1 MMSFRNEKLKKM
13 SVPMNIVRI
22 ISKINE
28 YKGRQDLYYQ
38 QSPEIIKTLKEVAI
52 IQSTRASNSIEGI
65 RINDRRLQDIMD
77 EKVQPQNRPEEE
89 IAGYRDVLFTIHS
102 SYDSIPVTSSV
113 IRQLHRDLYK
123 FSPFH
128 GGSLKNGDN
137 IIQETS
143 PSGEKRVRFRP
154 VSAFETSN
162 AMDELCSLFNDPE
175 HQNEVDPLIMTCV
188 FVFDFLC
195 IHPFDDGNGRMARLL
210 TLLLLYKSGY
220 EVGRFISIEKIIE
233 ESKESYYETLEKSSQ
248 HWHEGQHNLFPWLE
262 YMLGV
267 IIAAYK
273 EFESRVDIIDNS
285 SGNKGERV
293 IEAIAHFVS
302 DFTKSD
308 IRKACPDVGDST
320 INRALEKLKK
330 EGRIERIS
338 AGRDAQWRNCNR
350 P

>member
-1 MMSFRNEKLKKM
+1 MMSFRNEKIKKM
-13 SVPMNIVRI
+13 SVPMNIVRT

-28 YKGRQDLYYQ
+28 YKGKQDLYYQ

-65 RINDRRLQDIMD
+65 VINDKRLQDIMN
-77 EKVQPQNRPEEE
+77 EKVKPQNRSEEE
-89 IAGYRDVLFTIHS
+89 IAGYRDVLSTIHS
-102 SYDSIPVTSSV
+102 SSDSIPITSSV

-123 FSPFH
+123 FSPID
-128 GGSLKNGDN
+128 GGYWKNGDN
-137 IIQETS
+137 IIQES
-143 PSGEKRVRFRP
+143 LPSGEKRVRFRP
-154 VSAFETSN
+154 VTAFQTPH
-162 AMDELCSLFNDPE
+162 AMDELCSYINDPTYK
-175 HQNEVDPLIMTCV
+175 NEVEPLILICT
-188 FVFDFLC
+188 FIFDFLC

-248 HWHEGQHNLFPWLE
+248 SWHEEEHDLFPWLE

-273 EFESRVDIIDNS
+273 EFESRVGTIDDS
-285 SGNKGERV
+285 RGNKGGRV
-293 IEAIAHFVS
+293 IEAIEHFVS

-320 INRALEKLKK
+320 INRTLDKLKK
-330 EGRIERIS
+330 EGVIERIS
-338 AGRDAQWRNCNR
+338 AGRDAQWRKIK
-350 P
+350 